1 MKTRYTVNM
10 QYDSLRKQPFF
21 YILII
26 TVLILSYFVFRP
38 FISAVVL
45 AFLTALFFKPVY
57 DYFHH
62 AFHGKRKLASSI
74 SVIVVIVAVVI
85 PVSLVVAATV
95 NQIVQFN
102 DDLSGRGTLDIDEIV
117 SMANT
122 TLDTFGVEYTLTV
135 DQVQS
140 ELKAVAGNVGQFFV
154 RQLPKIG
161 SGAANF
167 LASAFIYVM
176 VLFFLFPIQDKFMK
190 FMERLS
196 PMDDHI
202 DQVYLTR
209 VLEMSK
215 SMVKGTFLIAF
226 VQAVAGSVLLMV
238 VGVDYILFWLILMI
252 FLGIIPVGGATLV
265 LIPIGVVLLLTG
277 GIWQGLF
284 LIAASIFIISN
295 IDNVMR
301 AKLVSKKASLHPV
314 LVLVGV
320 LGGVQVFG
328 MLGFIYGPVIMILL
342 VTTVEM
348 YLKFAQ
354 PKVQRMP

>member
-1 MKTRYTVNM
+1 MGMK
-10 QYDSLRKQPFF
+10 YDSLRKQPFF
-21 YILII
+21 Y
-26 TVLILSYFVFRP
+26 VLVIVVIALSFFVFRP

-45 AFLTALFFKPVY
+45 AFLTSLFFKPVY

-62 AFHGKRKLASSI
+62 AFHARAKLASGI
-74 SVIVVIVAVVI
+74 SVAVVIVAVVI
-85 PVSLVVAATV
+85 PVALVGAATV

-102 DDLSGRGTLDIDEIV
+102 NDLSGRGTLDIEEIV
-117 SMANT
+117 SMANNSIH
-122 TLDTFGVEYTLTV
+122 TFGVEYELTV
-135 DQVQS
+135 PQVQS
-140 ELKAVAGNVGQFFV
+140 ELKTVAGNIGQFFI

-167 LASAFIYVM
+167 LASLFIYVM
-176 VLFFLFPIQDKFMK
+176 VLFALFPFQEKFMK

-226 VQAVAGSVLLMV
+226 VQAIAGSVLLMV

-277 GIWQGLF
+277 GTWQGLF
-284 LIAASIFIISN
+284 LIAASVFIVSN
-295 IDNVMR
+295 IDNYMR
-301 AKLVSKKASLHPV
+301 PKLVSKKASLHPA
-314 LVLVGV
+314 LVLIGV
-320 LGGVQVFG
+320 LGGIQVFG

-342 VTTVEM
+342 VTTIEL
-348 YLKFAQ
+348 YLKYAQ
-354 PKVQRMP
+354 PKKRAT